1 MRLSDPR
8 QLRRSGLPGAQAVR
22 HRPHDPRVSVD
33 TDPLAA
39 LAPSMEQAPASP
51 TLPYVFVLGTGRCGS
66 TMLEEVLCRHPD
78 VGFISNADERLGL
91 PASLSRWNNL
101 IYRRF
106 PAAVPGK
113 RFVPSEAYA
122 LLDREVSPLLS
133 SSFRDL
139 DERDAGPWLSQR
151 IQACFADRAAAQDVS
166 TFLHKFTGW
175 PRATFLH
182 RALPSAR
189 FIHVVRDGRA
199 VANSW
204 LQMPWWRGFGG
215 PENWQWGPLPADLA
229 SQWED
234 ADRSFAVLAG
244 LLWRMLMDAYDVA
257 RAALP
262 SELWLEVRYEDI
274 TAHPEAEFRRMLD
287 FCGLQWTE
295 EFERGF
301 AGQRFSASRVDAFR
315 RDLAPAE
322 LARMTDAIAPALT
335 ARGYGLH

>member
-1 MRLSDPR
+1 MTAHGSP
-8 QLRRSGLPGAQAVR
+8 PATFAATAEGAAE
-22 HRPHDPRVSVD
+22 SS
-33 TDPLAA
+33 AS
-39 LAPSMEQAPASP
+39 AP
-51 TLPYVFVLGTGRCGS
+51 PYVFVLGTGRCGS
-66 TMLEEVLCRHPD
+66 TMLEEVLCRHPA
-78 VGFISNADERLGL
+78 VGFISNFDERLGL

-106 PAAVPGK
+106 STAIPRK

-122 LLDREVSPLLS
+122 LLNREVSPLLS

-139 DERDAGPWLSQR
+139 DERDAGPWLSER
-151 IQACFADRAAAQDVS
+151 VHACFAGRAAAQNAS
-166 TFLHKFTGW
+166 TFLHKLTGW
-175 PRATFLH
+175 PRARFLH

-215 PENWQWGPLPADLA
+215 PENWQWGPLPPELA

-257 RAALP
+257 RDALP
-262 SELWLEVRYEDI
+262 REAWLEVRYEDI
-274 TAHPEAEFRRMLD
+274 TARPEEEFRRMLD
-287 FCGLQWTE
+287 FCGLRWTE

-301 AGQRFSASRVDAFR
+301 ARQRFSASRVDAFR
-315 RDLAPAE
+315 RDLGPDE
-322 LARMTDAIAPALT
+322 LAGMTKAIAPALT
-335 ARGYGLH
+335 ARGYATR